1 MIKGIKGG
9 LSHARKDKIKIQY
22 DIELKSIV
30 NISNDVIGQDISIK
44 WERGKKF
51 KGHTK
56 ECKVV
61 KFQPPTTTTTSS
73 SSSSSTTSGGEK
85 ETIVPSIKSNNTNNT
100 TIAPKIITT
109 GVHQQHAGGKKSD
122 SSAPLVHSVS
132 TGSIPTTTSAPK
144 YDHST
149 LLTPNNNYKNHSRSS
164 STSSNN
170 GDSAKEG
177 SSNNGSGGSGHSI
190 LSRKQSKLLLGNR
203 IDGTNSLLGG
213 DGLVC
218 LNSEKISFRVTL
230 FSSTT
235 HSKQDY
241 SLHPNYEQKL
251 LYIYLLN
258 KNNVLCHTTIDLS
271 LHTEDHGSI
280 VQVPFPSSS
289 PNQPTL
295 NMNIKTDFLKYNDK
309 TIIKASPEMVSKK
322 DILGSISPNGANK
335 LIEIEGEVY
344 IVDRNNNTTTSPPNN
359 SKTTTTTTTTSSKHN
374 NSLAIAAI
382 TTAAKQNQENS
393 NLPIPIISTSNKS
406 NSEIEDLA
414 GQSHPSSD
422 NSYSGQTTSWDE
434 ITETEPISK
443 TMDELTHNH
452 LISMKNNEIKELNM
466 KIKELQD
473 EIKGNQ
479 RLHESLL
486 SVIEDCKSKVM
497 EYEESVYRAQSLEN
511 FVKNQLILERFE
523 FKKKIKQLATK
534 YSCGSPSSPIDNNET
549 TTNTPTGLSLV
560 KKELEEKN
568 KIIIEKETNIENIT
582 IMLDCEKREK
592 EDIILKHKQALQE
605 NEANLKKIE
614 KLKETI
620 DKLAKDAND
629 RDLIIENEA
638 RKKAAANR
646 GSIKEKSFKE
656 HLIEAAKQKYP
667 SLLYN
672 PILAW
677 SFALLCFSMFILKAF
692 GDC

>member
-22 DIELKSIV
+22 DIELKSIINV
-30 NISNDVIGQDISIK
+30 CNDIVGQDISIK

-51 KGHTK
+51 KGQTK

-61 KFQPPTTTTTSS
+61 KFQSPPTTAPTSPTSS
-73 SSSSSTTSGGEK
+73 SPSKTTPDTEK
-85 ETIVPSIKSNNTNNT
+85 DPAGIVKNN
-100 TIAPKIITT
+100 PKIITS
-109 GVHQQHAGGKKSD
+109 GVGSQQQHVGKKND
-122 SSAPLVHSVS
+122 ALAAPIPLVHSVS
-132 TGSIPTTTSAPK
+132 TGSIPTITPQK

-149 LLTPNNNYKNHSRSS
+149 LLTPNINYKSHSRNSS
-164 STSSNN
+164 AT
-170 GDSAKEG
+170 GDSAHEASNISATTG
-177 SSNNGSGGSGHSI
+177 SHSM

-213 DGLVC
+213 DGVVC
-218 LNSEKISFRVTL
+218 LTNCDKITFRVTL

-258 KNNVLCHTTIDLS
+258 KNNVLCHTSIDLS

-295 NMNIKTDFLKYNDK
+295 HMNIKTDFLKYNDK

-344 IVDRNNNTTTSPPNN
+344 IVDRNNNSSSNNNN
-359 SKTTTTTTTTSSKHN
+359 SSTAPVTSGSSN
-374 NSLAIAAI
+374 NKNKIAKKI
-382 TTAAKQNQENS
+382 QENS

-406 NSEIEDLA
+406 NSEMEELA
-414 GQSHPSSD
+414 AHPTISD
-422 NSYSGQTTSWDE
+422 NSYSGQTTSWDDY
-434 ITETEPISK
+434 TETEPISK
-443 TMDELTHNH
+443 TMDELNHNH

-466 KIKELQD
+466 KIKDLQE
-473 EIKGNQ
+473 EINGNQ
-479 RLHESLL
+479 RLHQSLL

-534 YSCGSPSSPIDNNET
+534 YSSPNAPLSPIDSNP
-549 TTNTPTGLSLV
+549 NTPTGLSLV

-568 KIIIEKETNIENIT
+568 KIIVEKEKNIENIT
-582 IMLDCEKREK
+582 ILLDSEKAEK
-592 EDIILKHKQALQE
+592 EQIIVKHKQALQE
-605 NEANLKKIE
+605 NEEHLKKLE

-620 DKLAKDAND
+620 DKLAKESND
-629 RDLIIENEA
+629 RNLIVENEA
-638 RKKAAANR
+638 RKKAAANHTV
-646 GSIKEKSFKE
+646 SKDKSFKD

-672 PILAW
+672 PVLAW
-677 SFALLCFSMFILKAF
+677 SFAIFCFAMFVLKSF
-692 GDC
+692 EC